1 MATKAELIQALDK
14 DKDYKY
20 LMNSLSRFDGLFS
33 GSTRDMVSYFLTN
46 SQITRYDLD
55 ILSTYVDYCLFVMNI
70 GEAIYN
76 KYKNNKDFCF
86 TAIDFTDVGPVIHTA
101 NKDKRGATRVSI
113 LKFGVQELDNDFIS
127 TVTNNDNF
135 SYLDLNI
142 VLEEARIMKSITL
155 KIRDVSAQE
164 IYKLINVE

>member
-1 MATKAELIQALDK
+1 ML
-14 DKDYKY
+14 Y
-20 LMNSLSRFDGLFS
+20 
-33 GSTRDMVSYFLTN
+33 
-46 SQITRYDLD
+46 
-55 ILSTYVDYCLFVMNI
+55 
-70 GEAIYN
+70 
-76 KYKNNKDFCF
+76 
-86 TAIDFTDVGPVIHTA
+86 VGPVIHTA
-101 NKDKRGATRVSI
+101 SKDKRGAIRLSI